1 MYTYMQIVYVC
12 TVVHMSA
19 SDITVII
26 KHISQQRGLEI
37 TAISYKMVIYLFKG
51 NLIYIFIKIMYV

>member
-12 TVVHMSA
+12 TVVHMLA